1 MAEKFNFAAMQVLKI
16 AIVDNCYNCDCGDG
30 CDGGDGGPCDCVS
43 CDSCNC
49 DSG

>member
-1 MAEKFNFAAMQVLKI
+1 MDGQPLDFSAMQVKEI

-30 CDGGDGGPCDCVS
+30 GCDGNGCDCVS

-49 DSG
+49 DS